1 MTERELIIAGLLASA
16 EKDIQDK
23 QHVRW
28 TSDIL
33 GNTRHKLRLRAR
45 AKIYLAEFLLQEC
58 DKKWDFL
65 TN

>member
-28 TSDIL
+28 ISDVL
-33 GNTRHKLRLRAR
+33 GNKRHKLRLRAR
-45 AKIYLAEFLLQEC
+45 AKIYLAEFLLREC